1 MNPADVDV
9 LIIGA
14 GITGLAAAWELRA
27 AGRAVVVLEA
37 ADRPGGKVHTEVVDG
52 FRIEHGPDSVITY
65 RPAAL
70 ALIREL
76 GLADQ
81 VISVTEPRSV
91 SLRVAGRMRPMPA
104 GMGLVL
110 PTQLGPFVTTRVLT
124 WPQKMRAAADLVLP
138 RVLGEQDMAI
148 GTLLRRRLGD
158 GVVAGFVD
166 PLLGGVYGA
175 SVDELSLDAVVPSL
189 RASEAEHR
197 SLMLASLA
205 QGRAARRAGATGG
218 SPFRSLRA
226 GMGSLVDALAAA
238 LGEQGVQV
246 RTGEAV
252 AAVEPLAGAD
262 GGVRVTLAHGSVL
275 TAGSVILA
283 CGVQATA
290 DLLVPFAPAAAAELA
305 SIPLGTTSSVSLGF
319 DTSAFPEPL
328 AGHGY
333 LEAGPDR
340 PPISGITISSNK
352 WADRAPAG
360 SVLVRAFVPDRVGAL
375 AHACDEQ
382 VLATVT
388 GYVSAILGA
397 TSAPTMR
404 HLVRWPGAMPK
415 YVVGHRDRVA
425 RIEASL
431 SGSVRV
437 AGSAL
442 NGVGLPDCISDGR
455 RVAAD
460 LIAR

>member
-1 MNPADVDV
+1 MNPADADV
-9 LIIGA
+9 LVIGA

-27 AGRAVVVLEA
+27 AGREVIVLEA
-37 ADRPGGKVHTEVVDG
+37 DARPGGKVHTESREG

-91 SLRVAGRMRPMPA
+91 SLRVAGRMRPMPE

-110 PTQLGPFVTTRVLT
+110 PTRLGPFVRTKVLT
-124 WPQKMRAAADLVLP
+124 WPQKVRAAADLAIP
-138 RVLGEQDMAI
+138 RVLGDEDMAI

-158 GVVAGFVD
+158 GVVQGFVD

-175 SVDELSLDAVVPSL
+175 SVDELSVDAVVPTL
-189 RASEAEHR
+189 RTSEAEHR

-205 QGRAARRAGATGG
+205 QGRAARRAGSTGG

-226 GMGSLVDALAAA
+226 GMGSLVDALMTA
-238 LGEQGVQV
+238 LTEKGVQV
-246 RTGEAV
+246 RTGAAV
-252 AAVEPLAGAD
+252 AKVEPLDGAAPSA
-262 GGVRVTLAHGSVL
+262 RVTLVDGSVL
-275 TAGSVILA
+275 SARSVILA
-283 CGVQATA
+283 CGVHATA
-290 DLLVPFAPAAAAELA
+290 ELVAPFAAEAAAELA
-305 SIPLGTTSSVSLGF
+305 AIPLSSTSTVSLGF
-319 DTSAFPEPL
+319 AAAAFPAPL
-328 AGHGY
+328 VGHGY

-340 PPISGITISSNK
+340 PPISAITISSNK
-352 WADRAPAG
+352 WAGRAPAG
-360 SVLVRAFVPDRVGAL
+360 SVLVRAFVPDRVGPL
-375 AHACDEQ
+375 ASAPDDE
-382 VLATVT
+382 LLTAVT

-397 TSAPTMR
+397 TAAPTMR
-404 HLVRWPGAMPK
+404 HIVRWPGAMPK

-425 RIEASL
+425 RIEADL

-442 NGVGLPDCISDGR
+442 NGVGLSDCIADGR
-455 RVAAD
+455 RVAAQ
-460 LIAR
+460 LLAR